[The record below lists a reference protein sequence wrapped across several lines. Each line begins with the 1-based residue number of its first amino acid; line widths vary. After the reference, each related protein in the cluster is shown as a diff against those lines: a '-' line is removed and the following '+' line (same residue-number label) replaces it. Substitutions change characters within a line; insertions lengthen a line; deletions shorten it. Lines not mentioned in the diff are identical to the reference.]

1 MGAAEEGVVGERED
15 GRREEMFET
24 CRKIEDLGE
33 RTQKETGEI
42 LDAIVEAGMSFS
54 EAVYILEQAI
64 KELKEG
70 EMELMKKNTG
80 HKNHP
85 LVHKDYRT
93 ER

>member
-1 MGAAEEGVVGERED
+1 
-15 GRREEMFET
+15 MFET

-70 EMELMKKNTG
+70 EMELMKKT
-80 HKNHP
+80 P
-85 LVHKDYRT
+85 ATRT
-93 ER
+93 IPWYIRTTEQNAD